1 MINNEVATTTA
12 KDRKNEPQTK
22 VETKQMAEY
31 SIREETTS
39 YPDTKMYLYS
49 NGAVSAYSDRY
60 DWPVKTERS
69 DQKLIEKK
77 KFITDKDGRQV
88 AYFIEADNYHNKP
101 RPAFSTLDSYNP
113 DGTKQ
118 AEYGTQYDDAGN
130 LTAENFSTFY
140 PSGNVKTFQTVVHEN
155 GERSPILTPSKQ
167 KPRTEAESI
176 YIERNDM
183 GGAPIQGQ
191 TRIITGTDFLAKTND
206 TSSLLAQQR
215 QHVMKSM
222 PPIFLEMVKR

>member
-1 MINNEVATTTA
+1 MRLKSSSSSSSSSRI
-12 KDRKNEPQTK
+12 KDRKNKPQTK
-22 VETKQMAEY
+22 VETMQPIGLSKQLRWVYTRAN
-31 SIREETTS
+31 SFASGI
-39 YPDTKMYLYS
+39 
-49 NGAVSAYSDRY
+49 
-60 DWPVKTERS
+60 
-69 DQKLIEKK
+69 
-77 KFITDKDGRQV
+77 

-206 TSSLLAQQR
+206 TSSLLTQQR
-215 QHVMKSM
+215 QQVMKSM